1 MRNSSLLV
9 LEIIWILTGV
19 LCLGAGIRFAVTTG
33 GNKIFI
39 FASMAL
45 ISFVFAWLRHK
56 QRKRANLDK

>member
-9 LEIIWILTGV
+9 LEIIWIATGV
-19 LCLGAGIRFAVTTG
+19 LCIGAGIRLALTTG

-39 FASMAL
+39 FALMAL

-56 QRKRANLDK
+56 QRKKS